1 MTLQIQQISAF
12 ILDFDGVLT
21 NNKVLVDEHSK
32 EYVLCNRSDGLA
44 FDALRALKVQS
55 FLVSTDKNS
64 LVKAR
69 AKKLKVEAF
78 NNIAEKS
85 KFIKRLADERNL
97 DLDKIFY
104 VGNDLNDFKAMKLC
118 NYSACPSDSHDRIKN
133 IATYNLKCM
142 GGDGV
147 LREILEEIFNL
158 DLVEILYS

>member
-21 NNKVLVDEHSK
+21 NNKVLVDEQNK

-44 FDALRALKVQS
+44 FDALRSLKVQS
-55 FLVSTDKNS
+55 FLVSTDKNP

-69 AKKLKVEAF
+69 ARKLRVEAF
-78 NNIAEKS
+78 NNVAEKS

-97 DLDKIFY
+97 NLGKMFY

-158 DLVEILYS
+158 DLVEIL